1 MALQLLWNPDA
12 SDLESPQP
20 DKDNSHLHMWAA
32 CWPRYKAVKPT
43 LSGMHKREAGLA
55 GFQRKVQLAPVPP
68 GSTDHN
74 WGTVK
79 FPKHL
84 YMILQMKH
92 IFLANPGIQ
101 KERCRKQGASQC
113 VCKCSVLFK
122 KLKIN
127 LNNSSALKNNSLDTN
142 IISIKINASITRCFT
157 IIHIDLFSKTF
168 ES

>member
-1 MALQLLWNPDA
+1 MALQLLWNSDA

-84 YMILQMKH
+84 YMILKMKH

-113 VCKCSVLFK
+113 VCKCSVVSDSCDPMGCSPPG
-122 KLKIN
+122 
-127 LNNSSALKNNSLDTN
+127 SSVHGVFQARILEWVATSSSRGSSPSRDQT
-142 IISIKINASITRCFT
+142 
-157 IIHIDLFSKTF
+157 
-168 ES
+168 